1 VSFEWG
7 KIVKSINWTLVFN
20 LINFGIL
27 LLVLRWL
34 LFKPALA
41 YLDRRRQ
48 LIMSRMERAR
58 TSEEEAVRLVG
69 QRGDALHAAQEQS
82 RRMIEDATAR
92 GEEMVAAAKEDARR
106 EAERIVEAAR
116 RQTEQERNEMIADLR
131 HEYAQIA
138 VLGAARVL
146 EREINV
152 TDHQRFLDELLA
164 GLDEETLRA
173 S

>member
-1 VSFEWG
+1 MSFEWG

-48 LIMSRMERAR
+48 LIVSRMERAR
-58 TSEEEAVRLVG
+58 TSEEEAARLVE

-92 GEEMVAAAKEDARR
+92 GEEMVAAAKEEARR

-146 EREINV
+146 EREITV

>member
-48 LIMSRMERAR
+48 LITSRMERAR
-58 TSEEEAVRLVG
+58 TSEEEAARLVE
-69 QRGDALHAAQEQS
+69 QRRAALRTAQEQS

-92 GEEMVAAAKEDARR
+92 GEEMVATSKEEARR

-164 GLDEETLRA
+164 GLDEETLRT